1 MRIAEGA
8 VTYIGGLIALA
19 LVVRYAD
26 NVNTLI
32 RGSFS
37 GVSSFATT
45 LLNPTGAP
53 VMR

>member
-1 MRIAEGA
+1 MRIGESA

-19 LVVRYAD
+19 VVVRYAD

-37 GVSSFATT
+37 GVSSFAST
-45 LLNPTGAP
+45 LLNPMGSF
-53 VMR
+53 VSR